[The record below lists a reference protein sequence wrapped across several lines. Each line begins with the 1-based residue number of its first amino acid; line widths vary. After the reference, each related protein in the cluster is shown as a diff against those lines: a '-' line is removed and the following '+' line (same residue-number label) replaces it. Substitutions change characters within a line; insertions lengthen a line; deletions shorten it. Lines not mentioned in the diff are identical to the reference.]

1 MASQFE
7 ESKIKV
13 PKNLKNQVRAKLK
26 QHPELRWDDAIQ
38 IVLDGTQLDH
48 VRAKK
53 QKAKKKS
60 GDFTNADEGEGD
72 AS

>member
-1 MASQFE
+1 M
-7 ESKIKV
+7 
-13 PKNLKNQVRAKLK
+13 PKNLKNQELK

-60 GDFTNADEGEGD
+60 GDFTDADEAEGD